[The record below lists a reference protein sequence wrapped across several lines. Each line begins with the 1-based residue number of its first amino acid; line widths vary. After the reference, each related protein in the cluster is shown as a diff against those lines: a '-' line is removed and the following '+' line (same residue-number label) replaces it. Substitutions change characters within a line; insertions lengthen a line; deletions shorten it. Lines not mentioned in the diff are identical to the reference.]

1 MRLIVERN
9 RRVEWEITRVVEEIT
24 LETIKR
30 GVKVGK
36 ESFEEPTIRVEDTVE
51 TLNEKEVEPTLTV
64 INE

>member
-36 ESFEEPTIRVEDTVE
+36 ESFKEPTIRVEDTVK
-51 TLNEKEVEPTLTV
+51 TLNKKEVEPTLTV
-64 INE
+64 VNK

>member
-30 GVKVGK
+30 RVKVGK
-36 ESFEEPTIRVEDTVE
+36 ESFKEPTIRVEDTVKA
-51 TLNEKEVEPTLTV
+51 LNKKEVEPTLTV
-64 INE
+64 VNK